1 MRKSIFLLVITIAN
15 LLFITSSV
23 NAQSQNTLNDIKQ
36 KVLSGQMT
44 PEEAKAEL
52 AKQGSSDK
60 LKGDFQDSNIS
71 DTDKTPQRSLF
82 ISPSY
87 MEFST
92 KQAIDS
98 VELVNI
104 SRNPI
109 FWKIDNKSKGISL
122 IKREEKGKDGII
134 KKEEITSS
142 LNGELKAGERK
153 FISFKM
159 DISKEK
165 EIPEEGLSYLLTF
178 KSSLGDTISSNIV
191 YIPVKK
197 KKETTYF
204 GYDIFN
210 SRYKVDI
217 NDIGPSSNEYIV
229 AAGDELTLNTWGQ
242 VEINT
247 PLTVAAN
254 GTIFIR
260 NVGQIKVAGE
270 KLSDVKTKLIN
281 MMSRS
286 YSSLKSTEAKQA
298 STFLDISL
306 QKISSFPVYVVGSV
320 KKPGMVRVNS
330 LSTVFSALFASGGI
344 KEEGSLRNIEVVR
357 EGKVIALVDLY
368 EYLCEGNLKSDIRLS
383 AKDVIRVPY
392 RKSSVQ
398 IKGELNRPMIYELK
412 DKENLSDLV
421 NYAGGLKSTTDPS
434 IVVIDR
440 LSPSAKDNRLR
451 TTLKEKL
458 GTIKEGRILVNPIK
472 IFDTDTVRIYALK
485 GKSLDYVTVDGA
497 VYRNGVY
504 AITPE
509 MTVSS
514 LIKEAGGLK
523 EEAYKNKAE
532 LVRSFADGTRK
543 YFSLNLSDAASLQT
557 KIASKDSLKI
567 YSLIDLN
574 ELHYVESDGHLP
586 TPGKFLFAKDMTV
599 LDLILKS
606 GGLEDEFYKKNTYL
620 ERADILR
627 FNDDKVSTR
636 VVPIRLKEILEG
648 NEKANIKLEAGDKLL
663 VYDITM
669 TYTPKLVTVEGA
681 VNQPGEFE
689 LQTNMTVKDIVI
701 QAGGFL
707 HSADVSSV
715 EVFRVDPFNIT
726 SKSLSKVLKVELKDG
741 LLSSFDINTEFKLQD
756 RDIVVVRQYPKYQYH
771 RKVEILGEVKFPGT
785 YTLLKEKET
794 LKELIKRAGG
804 LTDEAYFAATNFTRN
819 SLQLVDTL
827 KADEVVEGKEEIKY
841 VKKRLVADFEK
852 VLSSKHNIELKKGDI
867 IEIPKHSG
875 IVTIEGEVYSPSIV
889 QYREGWSAK
898 DYIEAA
904 GGYTFSAKAGKTI
917 IYYPGGTAKT
927 KRCLTGFPKVKEG
940 CVIKVPKKEKK
951 TANYWLDFSA
961 KVSGVIASVV
971 TTIYLVTRK

>member
-1 MRKSIFLLVITIAN
+1 MRKSIILLVIIIAN
-15 LLFITSSV
+15 FLLLSTSV
-23 NAQSQNTLNDIKQ
+23 NAQSQDALNDLKQ
-36 KVLSGQMT
+36 KVMSGQMSQ
-44 PEEAKAEL
+44 EQ
-52 AKQGSSDK
+52 AKQEMLRLSDK
-60 LKGDFQDSNIS
+60 TGVSVPVSPTMQTNI
-71 DTDKTPQRSLF
+71 DRTPKRSLF

-104 SRNPI
+104 SKNLI
-109 FWKIDNKSKGISL
+109 YWKIDNKSKGISL
-122 IKREEKGKDGII
+122 VKKAEEGKDGLII
-134 KKEEITSS
+134 KEKDVSY
-142 LNGELKAGERK
+142 LNGELKAGERI
-153 FISFKM
+153 FVSFKM
-159 DISKEK
+159 DVTKEK
-165 EIPEEGLSYLLTF
+165 ELPEEGLSYLLTF
-178 KSSLGDTISSNIV
+178 KSSIGDTISSNIV
-191 YIPVKK
+191 YLPVKK
-197 KKETTYF
+197 KIETTYF

-217 NDIGPSSNEYIV
+217 NDIGPSSNEYII

-242 VEINT
+242 VERT
-247 PLTVAAN
+247 DQLTVAAN
-254 GTIFIR
+254 GTLFIR
-260 NVGQIKVAGE
+260 DVGQIKVAGE
-270 KLSDVKTKLIN
+270 KLSDVKIKLIS

-286 YSSLKSTEAKQA
+286 CSSLKSTKADPA

-330 LSTVFSALFASGGI
+330 LSTVFSALFASGGV
-344 KEEGSLRNIEVVR
+344 KEEGSLRNIEVLR
-357 EGKVIALVDLY
+357 DGKIIALVDLY
-368 EYLCEGNLKSDIRLS
+368 EYLCDGSLKSDIRLS

-412 DKENLSDLV
+412 AKENLSHLV
-421 NYAGGLKSTTDPS
+421 SYAGGLKSTTDAS

-440 LSPSAKDNRLR
+440 LSPNAKYKRLR

-458 GTIKEGRILVNPIK
+458 GTNKDGRIIVNPIR
-472 IFDTDTVRIYALK
+472 IFDTDTVQIYALK
-485 GKSLDYVTVDGA
+485 GKTLDYATVEGA

-504 AITPE
+504 AVTPE
-509 MTVSS
+509 MTVST
-514 LIKEAGGLK
+514 LIEEAGGLK
-523 EEAYKNKAE
+523 EEAYKDKAE
-532 LVRSFADGTRK
+532 LVRSFADGRRT
-543 YFSLNLSDAASLQT
+543 YFSLNLKDSLSLQT
-557 KIASKDSLKI
+557 KVTSRDSLKI
-567 YSLIDLN
+567 YSIIDLN

-586 TPGKFLFAKDMTV
+586 AAGKFLYAKDMTV
-599 LDLILKS
+599 RDLILKS

-627 FNDDKVSTR
+627 YNDDKVSTR
-636 VVPIRLKEILEG
+636 VIPVRLKEILEG
-648 NEKANIKLEAGDKLL
+648 DEKANIKLEAGDKLL

-669 TYTPKLVTVEGA
+669 TYTPKLVSVEGA
-681 VNQPGEFE
+681 VNKPGELE
-689 LQTNMTVKDIVI
+689 LQTNMTVKDIIV

-715 EVFRVDPFNIT
+715 EVFRVDPFKIR
-726 SKSLSKVLKVELKDG
+726 SKALSTAMKIELKNG
-741 LLSSFDINTEFKLQD
+741 LLSSFDTRADFKLED

-771 RKVEILGEVKFPGT
+771 RKVELLGEVKFPGT

-827 KADEVVEGKEEIKY
+827 QSDEIVEEIKY
-841 VKKRLVADFEK
+841 VKKRLVADFDEI
-852 VLSSKHNIELKKGDI
+852 LRSKHNIELKKDDI
-867 IEIPKHSG
+867 IDIPKHSG

-889 QYREGWSAK
+889 QYRKGWSAN

-904 GGYTFSAKAGKTI
+904 GGYTFNAKKGKTI

-927 KRCLTGFPKVKEG
+927 KRCFTGFPRVKEG
-940 CVIKVPKKEKK
+940 CVIKVPTKETK
-951 TANYWLDFSA
+951 TANYWLDLTA
-961 KVSGVIASVV
+961 KISGVIASMV
-971 TTIYLVTRK
+971 TTIYLVTK